1 MDIIRLQ
8 LMKTMR
14 MATMQPKR
22 IMLVYL
28 MVMGVIQVVML
39 EREKRQRQKSVIA
52 VQIFPTQ

>member
-39 EREKRQRQKSVIA
+39 EREKRQR
-52 VQIFPTQ
+52 